1 MSIRDIRFVLG
12 VALPEIDNRLE
23 VLLFLEISASV
34 LEQNL
39 LKELRIRA
47 NLFLSSENLI
57 WGTFII
63 GLRLIIIMSL
73 KKFFA
78 SCGGV
83 NILVSLFYTIL

>member
-12 VALPEIDNRLE
+12 VFLPEMDNRLE
-23 VLLFLEISASV
+23 VLLLLEISASV

-78 SCGGV
+78 SCGGG
-83 NILVSLFYTIL
+83 